1 MFEDSETLG
10 RHFAKNNNGQLR
22 HADASIPKGNLY
34 RCLFQSDFKNS
45 HERFADVVTLQRILC
60 QSNLALTTENMADM
74 VNNSQMTNFS
84 TALVDTQYLN
94 NSYKRLPTFKSKS
107 FSDSDRSI
115 IKKTLAKKLADG
127 GLTIDALRNLYASQG
142 PRGVAAL

>member
-1 MFEDSETLG
+1 
-10 RHFAKNNNGQLR
+10 
-22 HADASIPKGNLY
+22 
-34 RCLFQSDFKNS
+34 
-45 HERFADVVTLQRILC
+45 
-60 QSNLALTTENMADM
+60 
-74 VNNSQMTNFS
+74 MTNFS

-94 NSYKRLPTFKSKS
+94 NSYQGLQTFKSKS

-127 GLTIDALRNLYASQG
+127 GLTINALRNLYASQG